1 MSVDSIR
8 AYNDKMYNQL
18 LLNKTDRR
26 IDELRLEE
34 RRIKQMREVS
44 EQARIEMNRRMN
56 RPGQNVDKLYMLS
69 NGIGFFFQSIMLA
82 FLVFK

>member
-8 AYNDKMYNQL
+8 AYNNKMYEQL
-18 LLNKTDRR
+18 ILNRTDRR

-34 RRIKQMREVS
+34 RRVKHLREVS

-56 RPGQNVDKLYMLS
+56 RPGQNVDRM
-69 NGIGFFFQSIMLA
+69 A
-82 FLVFK
+82 

>member
-1 MSVDSIR
+1 MSVDSIK

-18 LLNKTDRR
+18 LLNRTDRR

-56 RPGQNVDKLYMLS
+56 RPGQNVDKLC
-69 NGIGFFFQSIMLA
+69 
-82 FLVFK
+82 